1 MKPVRL
7 ILLLGA
13 IVTTAACTDFEAERQ
28 AAAARAKAQ
37 AESVANQGS
46 AQVRQALAAGQAER
60 AYALAK
66 QVAEQFPDTA
76 AGKQLATTLP
86 ALAKEAERV
95 AEKRRLDSL
104 WTYHAIDD
112 DEAGGTVYTA
122 YISGEQ
128 MDDSAPAAVRLVLRR
143 HPSWG
148 QSVYLLMDS
157 GGDFACA
164 EECRMPE
171 KIDGGEARSIVV
183 SRAKDNV
190 PPALFIENDVEAAG
204 TLLSAREIVLTIAH
218 ADGRNIDY
226 RFEVSALDGGRI
238 GPAPK
243 G

>member
-1 MKPVRL
+1 MNLVRGVAAGVMAL
-7 ILLLGA
+7 ALG
-13 IVTTAACTDFEAERQ
+13 ACTDFEAERQ

-37 AESVANQGS
+37 AETVANQGS
-46 AQVRQALAAGQAER
+46 MQVKQALAAGEAER
-60 AYALAK
+60 AYALAR

-104 WTYHAIDD
+104 WTYHAVDD
-112 DEAGGTVYTA
+112 EEAGGTVYTA

-128 MDDSAPAAVRLVLRR
+128 MDESAPTGVRLVLRR
-143 HPSWG
+143 HPAWG

-164 EECRMPE
+164 DECQMPQSVN
-171 KIDGGEARSIVV
+171 GGEARTILV

-190 PPALFIENDVEAAG
+190 PPALFIEDDVAAAKTILG
-204 TLLSAREIVLTIAH
+204 AKEIVLTIAH
-218 ADGRNIDY
+218 ADGRNIDI
-226 RFEVSALDGGRI
+226 RFEVSALDGGQL
-238 GPAPK
+238 GPEPQ